1 MASKKKRLRKL
12 KKQLLKAENKV
23 KKSKQKIERLGR
35 KLGKRDTH
43 ILELERRLED
53 RSEDRLEQASQPEFS
68 LPDAAEFQ
76 EDSFYD
82 AISRDALKKASFLR
96 DRYEFHLG
104 QNKPKPLAREEANN
118 DLIAQYG
125 EESGFT
131 EQELQDVLS

>member
-35 KLGKRDTH
+35 KLGKRDNRM
-43 ILELERRLED
+43 LELERRL
-53 RSEDRLEQASQPEFS
+53 EDRLEQASQPEFG
-68 LPDAAEFQ
+68 LPDAAEFH